1 MVTVGIIEDDSKLR
15 MLLTETLRL
24 NNAQVL
30 FDFSSVEEFTANKKG
45 LHSPF
50 LFFLDIGLPGISGI
64 EAVRLIRGFC
74 PETYL
79 VIIIGNNDEQII
91 WNAITA
97 GANGYL
103 IKPVK
108 LENIKQQLQTIVDGG
123 ALMSPEVAQLLVKKI
138 HSSKLGTNKYI
149 GMLTAR
155 EKDVITHLMKG
166 LTYKEVAAQLGL
178 STSTVNDYIKSIY
191 HKTNVHSKAE
201 LVSLFL

>member
-64 EAVRLIRGFC
+64 EAVRLIRGFF

-79 VIIIGNNDEQII
+79 VIISGNNDEQII

-123 ALMSPEVAQLLVKKI
+123 ALMSPEVAQLLVQKI
-138 HSSKLGTNKYI
+138 HASKLGTNKYV
-149 GMLTAR
+149 GMLTPR
-155 EKDVITHLMKG
+155 EKDVIGLLMKG

>member
-24 NNAQVL
+24 NKAQVL

-79 VIIIGNNDEQII
+79 VIISGNNDEQII